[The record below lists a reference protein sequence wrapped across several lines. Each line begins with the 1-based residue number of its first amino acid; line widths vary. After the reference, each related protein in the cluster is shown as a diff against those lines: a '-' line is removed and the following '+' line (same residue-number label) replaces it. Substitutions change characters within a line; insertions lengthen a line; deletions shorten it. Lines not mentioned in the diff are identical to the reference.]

1 MTTIY
6 LIRHGQAS
14 FGAESYDKLSPNGE
28 LQAKLLGQY
37 FNQILKEEP
46 YVVAG
51 SMQRHQQTANLAL
64 AECFPDTTV
73 MTDNV
78 WNEFN
83 HQQVFAQY
91 EPRFNEPHL
100 LKQDVENEVNPRAYL
115 AKIFEGAIERW
126 TGGDYHHE
134 YDESWPNFKSRVET
148 ALQNLSDELA
158 KTKPRY
164 AVVFTSGGVISVAAG
179 KLLELNAN
187 RTFALNW
194 AITNTSM
201 TTLRLVGNEPQLLSL
216 NEHHFIKAED
226 PQLLTWI

>member
-51 SMQRHQQTANLAL
+51 SMQRHQQTATLAL
-64 AECFPDTTV
+64 AECFPDTRI
-73 MTDNV
+73 MTDNA

-100 LKQDVENEVNPRAYL
+100 LKQDVENEANPRAYL

-164 AVVFTSGGVISVAAG
+164 AVVFTSGGVISVTAG

>member
-37 FNQILKEEP
+37 FDKILKDEP

-51 SMQRHQQTANLAL
+51 SMQRHQQTASLAL
-64 AECFPDTTV
+64 AECFPDTNV
-73 MTDNV
+73 MTDNA

-100 LKQDVENEVNPRAYL
+100 LKQDVEKEVNPRAYL

-134 YDESWPNFKSRVET
+134 YDESWPDFKNRVET
-148 ALQNLSDELA
+148 ALQNLCDELA

-164 AVVFTSGGVISVAAG
+164 AVVFTSGGVISVVAG

-194 AITNTSM
+194 AISNTSI

>member
-64 AECFPDTTV
+64 AECFPEAEIQ
-73 MTDNV
+73 TDNA

-134 YDESWPNFKSRVET
+134 YDESWPDFKSRVET
-148 ALQNLSDELA
+148 ALQNLCDELA

>member
-14 FGAESYDKLSPNGE
+14 FGAESYDQLSPNGE
-28 LQAKLLGQY
+28 FQAKLLGQY
-37 FNQILKEEP
+37 FDQILKEAP
-46 YVVAG
+46 YVVSG

-64 AECFPDTTV
+64 AECFPETEIQ
-73 MTDNV
+73 TDSA

-83 HQQVFAQY
+83 HQQVFARY

-100 LKQDVENEVNPRAYL
+100 LKQDVAKEDNPRAYL

-134 YDESWPNFKSRVET
+134 YDESWPHFKNRVET
-148 ALQNLSDELA
+148 ALQNLCNELA
-158 KTKPRY
+158 KIKPRY

-194 AITNTSM
+194 AIANTSM

-216 NEHHFIKAED
+216 NEHHFIKAKD
-226 PQLLTWI
+226 PSLLTWI

>member
-64 AECFPDTTV
+64 AECFPEAEIQ
-73 MTDNV
+73 TDSA

-134 YDESWPNFKSRVET
+134 YDESWPDFKSRVET
-148 ALQNLSDELA
+148 SLQNLCDELA

-179 KLLELNAN
+179 KLLELNPN

>member
-37 FNQILKEEP
+37 FNKILKEEP

-51 SMQRHQQTANLAL
+51 SMQRHQQTAHLAL
-64 AECFPDTTV
+64 AECFPEASIV
-73 MTDNV
+73 TDHA

-100 LKQDVENEVNPRAYL
+100 LKVDVENETNPRAYL

-126 TGGDYHHE
+126 TGGDYHHK
-134 YDESWPNFKSRVET
+134 YDESWPDFKNRVET

-179 KLLELNAN
+179 KLLELSAN

-201 TTLRLVGNEPQLLSL
+201 TTLRLVENEPQLLSL
-216 NEHHFIKAED
+216 NEHHFIKVED
-226 PQLLTWI
+226 SQLLTWI

>member
-28 LQAKLLGQY
+28 LQAILLGQY
-37 FNQILKEEP
+37 FNQILKEAP

-51 SMQRHQQTANLAL
+51 SMQRHQQTATLAL
-64 AECFPDTTV
+64 AQCFPEV
-73 MTDNV
+73 EFETDQA

-91 EPRFNEPHL
+91 EPRFNQPHL
-100 LKQDVENEVNPRAYL
+100 LKQDVENEINPRAYL
-115 AKIFEGAIERW
+115 AKIFEGAIGRW
-126 TGGDYHHE
+126 TGGEYHHE
-134 YDESWPNFKSRVET
+134 YDESWPHFKNRVES
-148 ALQNLSDELA
+148 ALQNLCEELA

-164 AVVFTSGGVISVAAG
+164 AVVFTSGGVISVVAG
-179 KLLELNAN
+179 KLLELNPN

-194 AITNTSM
+194 AITNASM

-216 NEHHFIKAED
+216 NEHHFIKAENS
-226 PQLLTWI
+226 QLLTWI

>member
-14 FGAESYDKLSPNGE
+14 FGAESYDQLSPNGE

-37 FNQILKEEP
+37 FDQILKEAP

-64 AECFPDTTV
+64 AECFPETEIQ
-73 MTDNV
+73 TDSA

-83 HQQVFAQY
+83 HQQVFARY

-100 LKQDVENEVNPRAYL
+100 LKQDVAKEDNPRAYL

-134 YDESWPNFKSRVET
+134 YDESWPHFKNRVET
-148 ALQNLSDELA
+148 ALQNLCDELA
-158 KTKPRY
+158 KIKPRY

-194 AITNTSM
+194 AIANTSM

-226 PQLLTWI
+226 PGLLTWI

>member
-28 LQAKLLGQY
+28 LQAILLGHY
-37 FNQILKEEP
+37 FNQILKEAP

-51 SMQRHQQTANLAL
+51 SMQRHQQTATLAL
-64 AECFPDTTV
+64 AQCFPEV
-73 MTDNV
+73 EFETDQA

-91 EPRFNEPHL
+91 EPRFNQPHL
-100 LKQDVENEVNPRAYL
+100 LKQDVENEINPRAYL
-115 AKIFEGAIERW
+115 AKIFEGAIGRW
-126 TGGDYHHE
+126 TGGEYHHE
-134 YDESWPNFKSRVET
+134 YDESWPHFKNRVES
-148 ALQNLSDELA
+148 ALQNLCDELA

-164 AVVFTSGGVISVAAG
+164 AVVFTSGGVISVVAG
-179 KLLELNAN
+179 KLLELNPN

-194 AITNTSM
+194 AITNASM

-216 NEHHFIKAED
+216 NEHHFIKAENS
-226 PQLLTWI
+226 QLLTWI

>member
-14 FGAESYDKLSPNGE
+14 FGEESYDQLSPNGE

-37 FNQILKEEP
+37 FDQILKEAP
-46 YVVAG
+46 YVVSG

-64 AECFPDTTV
+64 AECFPETEIQ
-73 MTDNV
+73 TDSA

-83 HQQVFAQY
+83 HQQVFARY

-100 LKQDVENEVNPRAYL
+100 LKQDVAKEDNPRAYL

-134 YDESWPNFKSRVET
+134 YDESWPHFKNRVET
-148 ALQNLSDELA
+148 ALQNLCNELA
-158 KTKPRY
+158 KIKPRY

-194 AITNTSM
+194 AIANTSI

-226 PQLLTWI
+226 PSLLTWI

>member
-28 LQAKLLGQY
+28 LQAILLGQY
-37 FNQILKEEP
+37 FNQILKEAP

-51 SMQRHQQTANLAL
+51 SMQRHQQTATLAF
-64 AECFPDTTV
+64 AQCFPEV
-73 MTDNV
+73 EFETDQA

-91 EPRFNEPHL
+91 EPRFNQPHL
-100 LKQDVENEVNPRAYL
+100 LKQDVENEINPRAYL
-115 AKIFEGAIERW
+115 AKIFEGAIGRW
-126 TGGDYHHE
+126 TGGEYHHE
-134 YDESWPNFKSRVET
+134 YDESWPHFKNRVES
-148 ALQNLSDELA
+148 ALQNLCDELA

-164 AVVFTSGGVISVAAG
+164 AVVFTSGGVISVVAG
-179 KLLELNAN
+179 KLLELNPN

-194 AITNTSM
+194 AMTNASM

-216 NEHHFIKAED
+216 NEHHFIKAENS
-226 PQLLTWI
+226 QLLTWI

>member
-64 AECFPDTTV
+64 AECFPDTRI
-73 MTDNV
+73 MTDNA

-115 AKIFEGAIERW
+115 AKIFQGAIERW

>member
-14 FGAESYDKLSPNGE
+14 FGAESYDKLSEKGE
-28 LQAKLLGQY
+28 LQAQRLGQY
-37 FNQILKEEP
+37 FKNILKESP

-51 SMQRHQQTANLAL
+51 SMHRHQQTAQLAL
-64 AECFPDTTV
+64 AECFPHSQV
-73 MTDNV
+73 VTDSQ

-100 LKQDVENEVNPRAYL
+100 LKSDVAQHVNPRAYL

-126 TGGDYHHE
+126 TGGEYHHE
-134 YDESWPNFKSRVET
+134 YEESWPIFKARVET
-148 ALQNLSDELA
+148 ALQDLCDELA
-158 KTKPRY
+158 QTKPRY
-164 AVVFTSGGVISVAAG
+164 VVVFTSGGVISVAAG
-179 KLLELNAN
+179 KILELNPN

-216 NEHHFIKAED
+216 NEHHFIKADDSE
-226 PQLLTWI
+226 LLTWI

>member
-64 AECFPDTTV
+64 AECFPEATIQ
-73 MTDNV
+73 TDSA

-134 YDESWPNFKSRVET
+134 YDESWPDFKSRVET
-148 ALQNLSDELA
+148 SLQNLCDELA

-179 KLLELNAN
+179 KLLELNPN

>member
-14 FGAESYDKLSPNGE
+14 FGAESYDQLSPNGE

-37 FNQILKEEP
+37 FDNILKEEP

-51 SMQRHQQTANLAL
+51 SMQRHQQTAQIAL
-64 AECFPDTTV
+64 AECFPEAHLVTNPD
-73 MTDNV
+73 

-100 LKQDVENEVNPRAYL
+100 LKADVAKELNPRAYL

-126 TGGDYHHE
+126 TGGEYHHE
-134 YDESWPNFKSRVET
+134 YEESWPYFKARVET
-148 ALQNLSDELA
+148 ALQNLCDELA
-158 KTKPRY
+158 KIKPRY
-164 AVVFTSGGVISVAAG
+164 AIVFTSGGVISVVAG
-179 KLLELNAN
+179 KILELNPN

-194 AITNTSM
+194 AIANTSM

-216 NEHHFIKAED
+216 NEHHFIKAQHPE
-226 PQLLTWI
+226 LLTWI

>member
-37 FNQILKEEP
+37 FNRILKEEP

-64 AECFPDTTV
+64 AECFPDTRI

-115 AKIFEGAIERW
+115 AKIFQGAIERW

-134 YDESWPNFKSRVET
+134 YDESWPNFKSRVEI

>member
-14 FGAESYDKLSPNGE
+14 FGAESYDQLSPNGE
-28 LQAKLLGQY
+28 LQAKLLGRY
-37 FNQILKEEP
+37 FERILKEAP

-51 SMQRHQQTANLAL
+51 SMQRHQQTACISL
-64 AECFPDTTV
+64 AECFPEVDV
-73 MTDNV
+73 LTDSA

-83 HQQVFAQY
+83 HQQVFAHY

-100 LKQDVENEVNPRAYL
+100 LKADVAKESNPRAYL

-134 YDESWPNFKSRVET
+134 YDESWPEFKSRIEV
-148 ALQNLSDELA
+148 ALQDLCDELA
-158 KTKPRY
+158 QSKPRY
-164 AVVFTSGGVISVAAG
+164 AVVFTSGGVISVVAG
-179 KLLELNAN
+179 KLLGLSPNK
-187 RTFALNW
+187 TFALNW
-194 AITNTSM
+194 AIANSSM

-216 NEHHFIKAED
+216 NEHHFIKAENSN
-226 PQLLTWI
+226 LLTWI

>member
-14 FGAESYDKLSPNGE
+14 FGAESYDKLSEKGE
-28 LQAKLLGQY
+28 LQAQRLGQY
-37 FNQILKEEP
+37 FKNILKESP

-51 SMQRHQQTANLAL
+51 SMHRHQQTAQLAL
-64 AECFPDTTV
+64 AECFPHSPV
-73 MTDNV
+73 VTDSQ

-100 LKQDVENEVNPRAYL
+100 LKSDVAQHVNPRAYL

-126 TGGDYHHE
+126 TGGEYHHE
-134 YDESWPNFKSRVET
+134 YEESWPIFKARVET
-148 ALQNLSDELA
+148 ALQDLCDELA
-158 KTKPRY
+158 QTKPRY

-179 KLLELNAN
+179 KILELNPN

-216 NEHHFIKAED
+216 NEHHFIKADDSE
-226 PQLLTWI
+226 LLTWI

>member
-28 LQAKLLGQY
+28 LQAKVLGQ
-37 FNQILKEEP
+37 FFEKILKEAP
-46 YVVAG
+46 VVVAG
-51 SMQRHQQTANLAL
+51 SMQRHQQTARIAMDQ
-64 AECFPDTTV
+64 CFPEAEII
-73 MTDNV
+73 TDNA

-91 EPRFNEPHL
+91 EPRFKQPEL
-100 LKQDVENEVNPRAYL
+100 LKQDVVKEKNPRAYL

-134 YDESWPNFKSRVET
+134 YDESWPHFKNRVET
-148 ALQNLSDELA
+148 AMQNLCDQLA
-158 KTKPRY
+158 ETKPRY

-179 KLLELNAN
+179 KILELSIN
-187 RTFALNW
+187 RTFSLNW
-194 AITNTSM
+194 SIANASM

-216 NEHHFIKAED
+216 NEHHFIKEVQPD
-226 PQLLTWI
+226 LLTWI